1 VSPKLIGYGLAAL
14 VVASLIAYEVRVHK
28 KAAQRDIAVAE
39 LASATAQFKA
49 DVAALRAARDHELK
63 IAKEASDGYQKDLAR
78 LERERDSIPVVRLRK
93 CPPVSTAGTA
103 ASRPDAEASRRVG
116 ETTAE
121 DTGPDIGAALIEYG
135 IACEANMLQLE
146 RLQDWVRSR

>member
-1 VSPKLIGYGLAAL
+1 MKLYLYAAAAL
-14 VVASLIAYEVRVHK
+14 AVLALIAYEVRVHK
-28 KAAQRDIAVAE
+28 KAARVDVAEAAVAQ
-39 LASATAQFKA
+39 AHA
-49 DVAALRAARDHELK
+49 DMAALRAARDHELK

-78 LERERDSIPVVRLRK
+78 LERERDSVPVVRLRK
-93 CPPVSTAGTA
+93 CPPVPAAGTA
-103 ASRPDAEASRRVG
+103 ASRPDAEASGRVG

-146 RLQDWVRSR
+146 RLQEWVRSR